1 MVPRAHHTFF
11 ALAATTSGAVRML
24 MAFMPW
30 QDENTMLEILAAL
43 IDAGFLFGLIG
54 LYLRTADRIRTV
66 GAVGFF
72 LAFVGIA
79 SILGPDPVFLGINLY
94 QTGSGI
100 AAAGLASLS
109 AHWLFS
115 GTGPTLSAILW
126 IGAALIGAWTIYF
139 PILFMPAGF
148 LFGAGFMTAG
158 LWLNAQQ
165 AEKHQWI

>member
-1 MVPRAHHTFF
+1 MAPHAHHTFF
-11 ALAATTSGAVRML
+11 ALAATASGAVRML

-30 QDENTMLEILAAL
+30 QDENAMLELLAAL
-43 IDAGFLFGLIG
+43 IDAGFLFGMIG

-66 GAVGFF
+66 GTVGFF

-94 QTGSGI
+94 QTGSGVAVI
-100 AAAGLASLS
+100 GLAALS

-115 GTGPTLSAILW
+115 GAGPTLSAILW
-126 IGAALIGAWTIYF
+126 IGAALLGAGALFF

-158 LWLNAQQ
+158 PWMSAQQ
-165 AEKHQWI
+165 SEKHQWI